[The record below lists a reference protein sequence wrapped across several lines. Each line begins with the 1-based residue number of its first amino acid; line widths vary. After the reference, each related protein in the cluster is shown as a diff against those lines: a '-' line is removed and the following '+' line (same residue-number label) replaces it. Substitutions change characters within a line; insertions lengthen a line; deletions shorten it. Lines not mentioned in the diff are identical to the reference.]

1 VAEFNLKIPS
11 WSSNAGRRLVFPVGI
26 FIAQEKRIFERE
38 NRVHPIY
45 LEYPYQ
51 KVDDVTIEL
60 PAGWQVSSVPPAQA
74 QDEHVVAYNLNVE
87 NSSGTVHVIRKL
99 NVDFLMLDRKYY
111 TALRNFFQAVRTGD
125 EKQIVLQ
132 PGAATASN

>member
-1 VAEFNLKIPS
+1 
-11 WSSNAGRRLVFPVGI
+11 VGI
-26 FIAQEKRIFERE
+26 FIAQEKRTFERE

-111 TALRNFFQAVRTGD
+111 TALRNFFQVVRTGD